1 MTRAIITG
9 VTGCLG
15 SNLAAALVRQGVDVI
30 GIVQPGAPRT
40 AIQGLPLTLR
50 EADILDAKALQGALE
65 PADWLFHTAAIADDW
80 KHSAVAV
87 YRTNVAGTE
96 NVLAAA
102 RWVGVRRFLL
112 TASAAALGV
121 PTRLNP
127 LLDENSRFNLP
138 PQDWTYAYSKVM
150 AEKAL
155 WRAAEE
161 SAMECVSLLPT
172 AIIGPADQSQISG
185 QLVVRAWQG
194 DLFPFPQGGVNFVDV
209 RDVAAGEI
217 LAARHAQPGER
228 YVLGG
233 HNLSHLHVLGV
244 IADELGVPVRYLH
257 LPEWSI
263 PALAQSAA
271 GARRLGLKVPID
283 AQRVRMSRMYMYYN
297 NAKAVEELGFQARPF
312 SESVRATLDWYLR
325 QGVLT
330 PRPALNCSAA
340 FEGGL
345 NG

>member
-1 MTRAIITG
+1 
-9 VTGCLG
+9 
-15 SNLAAALVRQGVDVI
+15 
-30 GIVQPGAPRT
+30 
-40 AIQGLPLTLR
+40 
-50 EADILDAKALQGALE
+50 
-65 PADWLFHTAAIADDW
+65 
-80 KHSAVAV
+80 
-87 YRTNVAGTE
+87 
-96 NVLAAA
+96 
-102 RWVGVRRFLL
+102 
-112 TASAAALGV
+112 
-121 PTRLNP
+121 
-127 LLDENSRFNLP
+127 
-138 PQDWTYAYSKVM
+138 
-150 AEKAL
+150 
-155 WRAAEE
+155 
-161 SAMECVSLLPT
+161 
-172 AIIGPADQSQISG
+172 
-185 QLVVRAWQG
+185 
-194 DLFPFPQGGVNFVDV
+194 VDV

-330 PRPALNCSAA
+330 PRPALNRSAA

>member
-50 EADILDAKALQGALE
+50 EADILDAKALQDALE

-87 YRTNVAGTE
+87 YRTNVEGTE

-102 RWVGVRRFLL
+102 RRVGVRRFLL

-138 PQDWTYAYSKVM
+138 PQDWTYAIFKSYGRKSAVARGRGKRYGM
-150 AEKAL
+150 RQPAADCHH
-155 WRAAEE
+155 RAGRPE
-161 SAMECVSLLPT
+161 P
-172 AIIGPADQSQISG
+172 
-185 QLVVRAWQG
+185 
-194 DLFPFPQGGVNFVDV
+194 DL
-209 RDVAAGEI
+209 
-217 LAARHAQPGER
+217 
-228 YVLGG
+228 
-233 HNLSHLHVLGV
+233 
-244 IADELGVPVRYLH
+244 
-257 LPEWSI
+257 
-263 PALAQSAA
+263 
-271 GARRLGLKVPID
+271 
-283 AQRVRMSRMYMYYN
+283 
-297 NAKAVEELGFQARPF
+297 
-312 SESVRATLDWYLR
+312 
-325 QGVLT
+325 
-330 PRPALNCSAA
+330 RPAGRPRLA
-340 FEGGL
+340 G
-345 NG
+345 